1 MILEKKEIESLFLWC
16 VIGVLYLLR
25 NKNPFFKSIWKFIR
39 IFFLVLLATLTVNY
53 AKKSIKEWWN
63 KD

>member
-1 MILEKKEIESLFLWC
+1 MTLEKNEIESLFLWG

-25 NKNPFFKSIWKFIR
+25 NKNPFFKSVWKFIR

>member
-1 MILEKKEIESLFLWC
+1 MILEKKEIESLFLWG

-25 NKNPFFKSIWKFIR
+25 NKNPFFKSVWKFIR

>member
-1 MILEKKEIESLFLWC
+1 MTLEKNEIESLFLWG
-16 VIGVLYLLR
+16 VIGVLYLLI
-25 NKNPFFKSIWKFIR
+25 NKNTFFKNVWKFIR

>member
-1 MILEKKEIESLFLWC
+1 MTLEKNEIESLFLWG

-25 NKNPFFKSIWKFIR
+25 NKNPFFKSVWKFIR
-39 IFFLVLLATLTVNY
+39 IFFLVFLATLTVNY

>member
-1 MILEKKEIESLFLWC
+1 MILEKKEIESLFLWGI
-16 VIGVLYLLR
+16 IGMLYLLR
-25 NKNPFFKSIWKFIR
+25 NKNPFFKGLWKFVR

>member
-1 MILEKKEIESLFLWC
+1 MILEKKEIESLFLWG

-25 NKNPFFKSIWKFIR
+25 NKNPFFKSVWKFIR
-39 IFFLVLLATLTVNY
+39 IFFLVLLATLTINY

>member
-16 VIGVLYLLR
+16 VIVVLYLLR
-25 NKNPFFKSIWKFIR
+25 NKNPFFISIWKFIR